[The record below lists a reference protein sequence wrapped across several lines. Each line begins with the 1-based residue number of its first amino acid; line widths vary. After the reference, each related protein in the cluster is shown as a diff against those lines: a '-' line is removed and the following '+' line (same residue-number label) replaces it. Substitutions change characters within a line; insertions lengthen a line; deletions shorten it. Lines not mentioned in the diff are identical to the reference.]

1 MGDQNNLGTM
11 YANGEGV
18 PQSLKQAYAWWS
30 VAAAS
35 GHTKAKK
42 NRDIAAKELTPKS
55 LSEGQA
61 LAVEYF
67 EKYSN

>member
-1 MGDQNNLGTM
+1 M
-11 YANGEGV
+11 